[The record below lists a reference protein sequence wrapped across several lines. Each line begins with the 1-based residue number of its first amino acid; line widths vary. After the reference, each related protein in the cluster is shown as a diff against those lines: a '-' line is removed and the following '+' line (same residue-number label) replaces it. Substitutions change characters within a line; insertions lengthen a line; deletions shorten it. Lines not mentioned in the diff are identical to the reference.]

1 MTDDDARDRVSEAR
15 GRLRDAVRAVSVPT
29 PDWGAASEALRW
41 AATLCMELARD
52 CRRESRRGDKT

>member
-1 MTDDDARDRVSEAR
+1 MTADEARERAGVIR

-41 AATLCMELARD
+41 AATIAMELARD
-52 CRRESRRGDKT
+52 CEREERDGD

>member
-1 MTDDDARDRVSEAR
+1 MTPDDARERVGEAR
-15 GRLRDAVRAVSVPT
+15 LRLRDAVRHVSVPA

-52 CRRESRRGDKT
+52 CEREKERDGD

>member
-1 MTDDDARDRVSEAR
+1 MTADEARERAGVIR

-29 PDWGAASEALRW
+29 PDWGAASDALRW

-52 CRRESRRGDKT
+52 CEREERDGD

>member
-1 MTDDDARDRVSEAR
+1 MTADEARERVGVIR

-41 AATLCMELARD
+41 AATIAMELARD
-52 CRRESRRGDKT
+52 CEREERDGD

>member
-1 MTDDDARDRVSEAR
+1 MTADDARDRVTEAR
-15 GRLRDAVRAVSVPT
+15 ARLRDAMRAVSVPT

-52 CRRESRRGDKT
+52 CERESERDGD